1 MAVVR
6 RFLLVCAILALPG
19 ISYAQEA
26 VINGTVTDST
36 GGVLPG
42 VTVTAILEDTG
53 NTFET
58 VTDARG
64 AYTIPVRVGVY
75 RVMAELQSFTSVTRP
90 GVQLL
95 MGQTVTVNLQMTPGG
110 VTETIDRKSTRLNSS
125 HAN

>member
-19 ISYAQEA
+19 IAYAQEA
-26 VINGTVTDST
+26 VLNGTVTDST

-42 VTVTAILEDTG
+42 VTVTAVLEATG
-53 NTFET
+53 NIFET

-75 RVMAELQSFTSVTRP
+75 RVKAELQSFTSVTRP

-95 MGQTVTVNLQMTPGG
+95 RSEERRVG
-110 VTETIDRKSTRLNSS
+110 K
-125 HAN
+125 